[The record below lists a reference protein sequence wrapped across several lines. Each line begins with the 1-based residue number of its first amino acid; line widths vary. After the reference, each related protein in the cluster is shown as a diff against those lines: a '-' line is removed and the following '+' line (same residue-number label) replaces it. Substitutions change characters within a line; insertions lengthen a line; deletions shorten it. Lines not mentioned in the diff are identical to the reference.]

1 MHTAIGFR
9 VDAAAE
15 LDGLPASAHQDS
27 VQEAWEHSARMEHG
41 LLHGGFVT

>member
-15 LDGLPASAHQDS
+15 LDGIPVSAHQDS
-27 VQEAWEHSARMEHG
+27 VQEPWAHSARMEHG
-41 LLHGGFVT
+41 HIYGCLVT